1 MILNE
6 KFKNSYDCKGKS
18 METADKNCF
27 NQTFDSKYNESMISN
42 PFEA

>member
-6 KFKNSYDCKGKS
+6 KFKKLYYCKGNS

-27 NQTFDSKYNESMISN
+27 NQTIDSKYNESMISN